1 MRLQVIDSMHFSD
14 EDAWGLWTGGLHVL
28 YCTYMHTIHYL
39 YNAYAVLGPSCG
51 LLLLCYTPY
60 TAGRLRSS
68 KRKLPFVVTR
78 PISMQGASE
87 VVFLPSLPAETIS
100 GGVQKKRTTHPVRS
114 PLCPL
119 SLDGGWVGVPVVR
132 STYSVPKSRPH
143 CNQPF
148 TLAPLS
154 VFFGVRP
161 FPRRKKV
168 GMEPIFPRTPLPN
181 TWCREYTAHL
191 C

>member
-100 GGVQKKRTTHPVRS
+100 GGVQKKRTTHPVRF

-154 VFFGVRP
+154 VFFWRSSLPTQKKSWHGAN
-161 FPRRKKV
+161 FPTYPPTQYMV
-168 GMEPIFPRTPLPN
+168 
-181 TWCREYTAHL
+181 
-191 C
+191 